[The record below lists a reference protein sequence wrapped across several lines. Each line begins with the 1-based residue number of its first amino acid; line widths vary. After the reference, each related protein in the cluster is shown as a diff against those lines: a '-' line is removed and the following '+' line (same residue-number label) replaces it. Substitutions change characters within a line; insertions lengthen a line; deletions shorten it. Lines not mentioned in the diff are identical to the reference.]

1 MSDIRRPRLLRC
13 TWTVGRQTAARAQRP
28 VLGLAGSRGGVLVDD
43 ELRLMPPV
51 VDDEPGIVQHD
62 VTSLR

>member
-1 MSDIRRPRLLRC
+1 M
-13 TWTVGRQTAARAQRP
+13 GRQTAARAQCP

-51 VDDEPGIVQHD
+51 VDDEPVITHHNVK
-62 VTSLR
+62 SLR